1 MFPIR
6 DTLPATRPS
15 VSNWLLILINGWV
28 FWYQLGLTEAEL
40 EAWVYELGVV
50 PALYTQDTPT
60 TYWPWL
66 TTMFV
71 HGGWFHILA
80 NLWSLWIFGD
90 NVEAAMGRVR
100 YVLFFLLAGLG
111 GTLAHVYFNPDS
123 TVPVVGASG
132 AISGVMAAY
141 FFLFPAA
148 RIVMLL
154 PIFFIPFFFQIPAWL
169 YILVWIFIE
178 TMTGLTQV
186 SNGGLEGGGVAVW
199 AHVGGFAAGAVL
211 YRLFLRSSSREESE
225 YGT

>member
-6 DTLPATRPS
+6 DTLPATRRS
-15 VSNWLLILINGWV
+15 VSNWLIILLNGWV
-28 FWYQLGLTEAEL
+28 FWYQLNLTDLEL

-50 PALYTQDTPT
+50 PAQYTLGGRTD
-60 TYWPWL
+60 YWPWL

-90 NVEAAMGRVR
+90 NVEAQMGRIR
-100 YVLFFLLAGLG
+100 YVVFFLLAGLG
-111 GTLAHVYFNPDS
+111 GTLAHVYFNPAS

-148 RIVMLL
+148 RIVMLF

-169 YILVWIFIE
+169 YILAWIAME
-178 TMTGLTQV
+178 TLTGLSHVAQ
-186 SNGGLEGGGVAVW
+186 GGLEEGGVAVW
-199 AHVGGFAAGAVL
+199 AHVGGFATGAVL
-211 YRLFLRSSSREESE
+211 YRLFLQNSGRQESAR
-225 YGT
+225 